1 MSSNVQVKSTIK
13 LNEAKINEL
22 TKQQY
27 ISLYETADALAGDIK
42 DEQLLPFDVGD
53 LQDNTKADNSEI
65 MQGRASVVSSTSE
78 ESSTTPYARRLYFH
92 PEYNFRRNN
101 NARAGGKWFE
111 PYINGAK
118 KEWVVNTFKEFFK
131 RNGGL

>member
-1 MSSNVQVKSTIK
+1 MASNVQVKSTIK

-27 ISLYETADALAGDIK
+27 ISLAQTADALLGDIR
-42 DEQLLPFDVGD
+42 DEQLMPFDTGH
-53 LQDNTKADNSEI
+53 LQNDITSVDDSQQV
-65 MQGRASVVSSTSE
+65 QGRVSIVSGP
-78 ESSTTPYARRLYFH
+78 PYARRLYFH

-111 PYINGAK
+111 QYINGAK
-118 KEWVVNTFKEFFK
+118 KDWVVNTFKELFK